1 MLCQIITRANE
12 PAEIPLWFEPL
23 PCNLKEKTHHLYS
36 CKKLNSSF
44 QLSVTDGRE
53 KHVHTYLIAYLTCT
67 YLIACDMEKKKRS
80 VLV

>member
-53 KHVHTYLIAYLTCT
+53 TPI
-67 YLIACDMEKKKRS
+67 
-80 VLV
+80 